1 MRIDQRVFKE
11 ITMKMTEQEKMAVI
25 DGLVKMIREAGYC
38 IEKKNTCDKIDC
50 CKNNDD
56 TQA

>member
-1 MRIDQRVFKE
+1 
-11 ITMKMTEQEKMAVI
+11 MKMTEQEKMAVI